1 MVNHLT
7 LGYGTNSQSLCL
19 QKASPVTE
27 NMLEAICC
35 YIYFFFF
42 LTLLLPLVFPLQQNT
57 KNSDCWI
64 FVSPKFP

>member
-42 LTLLLPLVFPLQQNT
+42 FNPVVAPCIPTSTKHKEFRLLDLCF
-57 KNSDCWI
+57 S
-64 FVSPKFP
+64 